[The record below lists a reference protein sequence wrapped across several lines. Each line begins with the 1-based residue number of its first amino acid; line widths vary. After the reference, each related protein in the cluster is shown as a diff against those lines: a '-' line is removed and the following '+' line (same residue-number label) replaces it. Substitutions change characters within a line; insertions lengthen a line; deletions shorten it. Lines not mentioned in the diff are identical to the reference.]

1 MKTAISGVG
10 VAPKFI
16 DRAEGRRR
24 IVRIHEGARSKIDG
38 LSRERS
44 VVGVHHAMDETDMH
58 PTRDQQGLA
67 FHDGLKQRQA
77 GPLGIAGVGEVAINH
92 VVG

>member
-1 MKTAISGVG
+1 
-10 VAPKFI
+10 
-16 DRAEGRRR
+16 
-24 IVRIHEGARSKIDG
+24 
-38 LSRERS
+38 
-44 VVGVHHAMDETDMH
+44 MDETDMH